1 MNRETAEKQLWDDYY
16 RAISES
22 DYDPLTP
29 YHADLYPLANKL
41 NAMLTDIQN
50 RMTCALQVAQDIQDE
65 EPRVETVRNAAKWQ
79 GGAVEISLTF
89 GDDIRAVMNIGVSC
103 IHSLFYYNNAL
114 VITKTSSYADITAG
128 DSISII
134 AHGHLD
140 WLRGENHALRQYLAE
155 RRAAR
160 ADLP

>member
-155 RRAAR
+155 RRAAW